1 MKNNDVV
8 QTFNYHTHT
17 RRCGHA
23 GLDGDVEYVKAARE
37 AGILQI
43 GFSDHVPL
51 TEYEFQDVN
60 QQMHIS
66 DMDEY
71 IKSIRQLQQDYPDMK
86 ILCGLEAEYTPMKE
100 QYLGDLRKR
109 LDYMILGQ
117 HYTPVGTGV
126 MPSSQYPVT
135 SNYPILYAEVVIQA
149 MKTGMFDIVAH
160 PDIFME
166 YRDKLKNPDDKRD
179 FLVNAEKASEMI
191 CEAAL
196 SLGIPLELNFGPA
209 SQKKRLED
217 GQLAYPHSIFW
228 DVAAKKQVPVMFGVD
243 AHNPQQFLQM
253 RQSLAEI
260 ERFIDIRKL
269 KLISNGY
276 NPLVARKS
284 NPELNRLFKE
294 SLANSST
301 YETKFAEFVTS
312 MISGRIDGQNL
323 TISDLP
329 MISEQ
334 MLKGFLSDKKNT
346 AVSLVG
352 NFQQRMQEIVSD
364 SRLSEE
370 EKDYLIRRERDA
382 AENHTL
388 TYESLNALA
397 VSIHHSIEQAVS
409 AGCKNKEEVIERVSQ
424 LTELENTDNQLKKDE
439 INKELEGKQLDD
451 SNPTLANVNKG
462 PVLKYKPNNKNNPY
476 GSPGFIT
483 MTYLLIILAL
493 LIGIIIG
500 VGYVFYK
507 ING

>member
-1 MKNNDVV
+1 MENNDVV

-66 DMDEY
+66 DMGEY

-100 QYLGDLRKR
+100 HYLGDLRKR

-294 SLANSST
+294 SLANSLT

-439 INKELEGKQLDD
+439 INQELEGKQLDD
-451 SNPTLANVNKG
+451 SDPTLANENKG
-462 PVLKYKPNNKNNPY
+462 PVLKYKPNHKKNPY

>member
-1 MKNNDVV
+1 MENNDVV

-23 GLDGDVEYVKAARE
+23 GLDGDAEYVKAARE
-37 AGILQI
+37 AGISQL

-60 QQMHIS
+60 QQMHVS

-71 IKSIRQLQQDYPDMK
+71 IKSIRQLQQDYPDME

-117 HYTPVGTGV
+117 HYTPVGAGV

-135 SNYPILYAEVVIQA
+135 SNYPILYAGVVIQA
-149 MKTGMFDIVAH
+149 MRTGMFDIVAH

-166 YRDKLKNPDDKRD
+166 YRDKFNSPDDKKE
-179 FLVNAEKASEMI
+179 FLVNAVKASEMI

-228 DVAAKKQVPVMFGVD
+228 EVVAKKQVPVMFGVD
-243 AHNPQQFLQM
+243 AHNPKQFLQM
-253 RQSLAEI
+253 KQSLAEI

-269 KLISNGY
+269 NLVERY
-276 NPLVARKS
+276 NPLVARNS
-284 NPELNRLFKE
+284 NPELDRLFKE

-301 YETKFAEFVTS
+301 YETNFAEFVTS

-323 TISDLP
+323 TIGDLP

-334 MLKGFLSDKKNT
+334 MLKGFLSGKKNT

-352 NFQQRMQEIVSD
+352 NFQQKMQEIVSNPH
-364 SRLSEE
+364 LSEE

-388 TYESLNALA
+388 TYESLNAL
-397 VSIHHSIEQAVS
+397 VTSIHHSIEQAVGM
-409 AGCKNKEEVIERVSQ
+409 GCKTKEEVIERVSQ

-439 INKELEGKQLDD
+439 INQELEEKQLDNND
-451 SNPTLANVNKG
+451 PTLTNEAKG

-500 VGYVFYK
+500 VGYAFYK